1 MLQISQAPFS
11 DAYLTTQPSKRRR
24 LIAAEKPE
32 GSVERV
38 IAETLQVKGMLRGRV
53 GGRVTREVCEKV
65 AKNVAQRFFWSKLIN
80 KLYRGKKW
88 PKYLGYLGNF
98 QTTAQSKQSTNRR
111 KYPHSGHPGWGRFFV
126 HFYGTFGEFL
136 QNPIITIG
144 CPWGIITEPNLFI
157 ENLLDANSNPS
168 HRRKSG

>member
-38 IAETLQVKGMLRGRV
+38 IAETLQVKGILRGRV
-53 GGRVTREVCEKV
+53 GGRVAREVCEKV

-88 PKYLGYLGNF
+88 PKYLGFVVYILTELPKRNYRPKGKNASNLVTLL
-98 QTTAQSKQSTNRR
+98 QL
-111 KYPHSGHPGWGRFFV
+111 HS
-126 HFYGTFGEFL
+126 
-136 QNPIITIG
+136 
-144 CPWGIITEPNLFI
+144 LFI
-157 ENLLDANSNPS
+157 ALP
-168 HRRKSG
+168 KSIKDRWI